1 MRERIKTSKLQSG
14 KFLTEVSARKQTYAE
29 NGATGAV
36 RWLKRVKGFL
46 VDLKLENTFKNTK

>member
-14 KFLTEVSARKQTYAE
+14 KFLTEVSDRKQTCAE

-36 RWLKRVKGFL
+36 RWLTRVKGFW
-46 VDLKLENTFKNTK
+46 VDLKFENTFKNTK